1 MTDCLSGNPSI
12 PSGDPRLPHGRL
24 LANTCLET
32 PKDGRDREAMLDYK
46 VRRLAD
52 LMRLSKKTMLYI
64 DATTTTADGFD
75 SKTAITACEVEMESY
90 RDLIYVKPIFQET
103 AESTGVPRLALF
115 AHLKESVCKH
125 CFS

>member
-75 SKTAITACEVEMESY
+75 SKTAITACEVEMERY
-90 RDLIYVKPIFQET
+90 RD
-103 AESTGVPRLALF
+103 
-115 AHLKESVCKH
+115 
-125 CFS
+125 